1 MSETVDPVELSNRI
15 IDTGNPEPP
24 HNRVLD
30 ELVEVEDGVAVV
42 ESFSHCWAVKTQEGL
57 VCVDASGTGSGE
69 NVVEALRGWSKD
81 PIHSL
86 VYTHGHLDHVGGS
99 GAFIDDAGTRVQDCR
114 GKENTRRRAGEGL
127 WRK

>member
-1 MSETVDPVELSNRI
+1 MSGIVDPVELSNRI

-30 ELVEVEDGVAVV
+30 ELVEVEDEVAVV

-69 NVVEALRGWSKD
+69 NVVKALRDWSKNRFILLC
-81 PIHSL
+81 IHMAILTML
-86 VYTHGHLDHVGGS
+86 VEVEL
-99 GAFIDDAGTRVQDCR
+99 
-114 GKENTRRRAGEGL
+114 L
-127 WRK
+127 WKTLKHARKKNL

>member
-15 IDTGNPEPP
+15 IDTENPEPP

-30 ELVEVEDGVAVV
+30 ELVEVEDEVAVV

-99 GAFIDDAGTRVQDCR
+99 GAFVEDAEARSE
-114 GKENTRRRAGEGL
+114 KKL
-127 WRK
+127 SLIHI

>member
-1 MSETVDPVELSNRI
+1 MSDKFDPVELSNRI

-30 ELVEVEDGVAVV
+30 ELVEVEDEVAVV
-42 ESFSHCWAVKTQEGL
+42 ESFSHCWAIKTLEGL

-81 PIHSL
+81 PVHSL

-99 GAFIDDAGTRVQDCR
+99 GAFIEDAEARSE
-114 GKENTRRRAGEGL
+114 KNL
-127 WRK
+127 